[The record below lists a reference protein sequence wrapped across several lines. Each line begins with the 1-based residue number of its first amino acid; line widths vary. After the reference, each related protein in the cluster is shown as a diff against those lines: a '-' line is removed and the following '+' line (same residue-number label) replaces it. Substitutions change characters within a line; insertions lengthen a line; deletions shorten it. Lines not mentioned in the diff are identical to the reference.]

1 MPDSDPSVATAVDA
15 AQAAVIEAPISSRL
29 VVTAGPGAGKTR
41 TLLARA
47 QWLVDH
53 QGLEPGT
60 GLLVLSF
67 SRAAV
72 ETVAE
77 RGFVETDLGRL
88 PVRTLDSLAA
98 RILLETGEQA
108 SLSFDRRIAAA
119 TEALIENDTAAAM
132 FAPVRHLLVD
142 EAQDIVGVRARFVLA
157 LLEEVCGD
165 RGSGFTVLGD
175 PAQAIF
181 DWRGRTSPTDPQ
193 RLFDLLDAAPF
204 AAERTTLETNHRM
217 TNPRL
222 VELAASFG
230 PPLRSS
236 KPRSDWLSFHA
247 RLEEEVM
254 LEPGWTRNEDA
265 AAEIRAAARA
275 PGEPRVAVLC
285 RSNAEVLWL
294 AAHLQEE
301 GVEVVVRHRA
311 EDRGGAPWL
320 AELFSRVPVL
330 NAPVP
335 EVSSRS
341 ADDPWM
347 RPPEDLLR
355 ILRQVGLAG
364 RQDVDLGRL
373 AVLLRAGACPEELTV
388 RRDAVVTVSTV
399 HRAKGLEYDT
409 VFVVAGRRSRPP
421 ADPAEEARVSFVAAT
436 RARDELLSGTPL
448 DLGGPTRGG
457 EGGRTVVCSWAKSRP
472 PVQLEV
478 KVADSD
484 PDWSPD
490 TAEQFEAVQ
499 EHLRERVAPGDAFA
513 LRLAGEGD
521 DGLPRYEMIHVDAF
535 GSETTVGR
543 TGRDLGAA
551 LKREVRGRAPRT
563 ITGLTAEVPDTAAL
577 SPLAADRV
585 GLAEHGLHLRARA
598 YGLGK
603 FGWS

>member
-1 MPDSDPSVATAVDA
+1 MSDSRPSAATAVDA
-15 AQAAVIEAPISSRL
+15 AQAAVIEAPIASRL
-29 VVTAGPGAGKTR
+29 VVTAGPGTGKTR

-53 QGLEPGT
+53 QGLETGT

-77 RGFVETDLGRL
+77 RGFVETELGRL

-98 RILLETGEQA
+98 RILLETGAQA

-119 TEALIENDTAAAM
+119 TEALTENEAAAAM
-132 FAPVRHLLVD
+132 FASVRHLLVD
-142 EAQDIVGVRARFVLA
+142 EAQDVVGVRARFVLA
-157 LLEEVCGD
+157 LMEEVCRHGD
-165 RGSGFTVLGD
+165 NGFTVLGD

-181 DWRGRTSPTDPQ
+181 DWHGRTSRRDPE

-204 AAERTTLETNHRM
+204 AAERATLQTNYRM
-217 TNPRL
+217 KNPRL
-222 VELAASFG
+222 AELAASFG

-236 KPRSDWLSFHA
+236 KPRSDRASFHA
-247 RLEEEVM
+247 RLEEEIM
-254 LEPGWTRNEDA
+254 LEPGWTRPEDA

-285 RSNAEVLWL
+285 RTNAEVLWL

-320 AELFSRVPVL
+320 AELFSRVPVI

-335 EVSSRS
+335 EPPDRS
-341 ADDPWM
+341 AEDPWM
-347 RPPEDLLR
+347 RPPADLLR
-355 ILRQVGLAG
+355 ILRQVGLA
-364 RQDVDLGRL
+364 RNRDVDLGRL

-388 RRDAVVTVSTV
+388 RRQAAVTVSTV

-409 VFVVAGRRSRPP
+409 VFVVAGRRSRPVD
-421 ADPAEEARVSFVAAT
+421 DPAEEARVLYVAAT

-448 DLGGPTRGG
+448 DLGGLARGG
-457 EGGRTVVCSWAKSRP
+457 DGGRAVVCSWAKSRP
-472 PVQLEV
+472 PIQLEV

-484 PDWSPD
+484 PEWSPD
-490 TAEQFEAVQ
+490 TAAQFEAIQ
-499 EHLRERVAPGDAFA
+499 EHLRERVAPGDAFS

-521 DGLPRYEMIHVDAF
+521 DGLPRYDMVHADAF
-535 GSETTVGR
+535 GSETIVGR
-543 TGRDLGAA
+543 TGRDLGSA
-551 LKREVRGRAPRT
+551 LKREVRGRAPRS

-577 SPLAADRV
+577 SPLGADRV
-585 GLAEHGLHLRARA
+585 GLGEHGLHLRARA
-598 YGLGK
+598 YGLGR